1 MGGWS
6 RRRRVL
12 HDIIGD
18 LRTSVRQ
25 LVRTPGFT
33 ASAVAVLALG
43 IGMNAAVFG
52 LAHALVF
59 AGRPFADPSQLVQLY
74 SRDPAEVESFRAFS
88 YGAYQLVDQRRDVFS
103 GVTAHTL
110 GTVAVREG
118 SGDARRTYAG
128 YVAANFFEVLGVP
141 VARGRSF
148 TVEEGRPGG
157 QALVAVVTH
166 AYWLRTGARADL
178 VGSHVLVNEQ
188 DVTIVGVTPPGF
200 TGTMMA
206 FGPELFLPFGAY
218 ETLRSDSFTGRRRA
232 LVDPDAFELFLI
244 GRLLPGLSSA
254 AAGARL
260 GPTAAA
266 MAEALPAQYRGREVI
281 VAPLPRFGTSTSPS
295 DEGVVVTLAIVF
307 LGMTGA
313 VLLIVCLNLASVLL
327 ARGQTRR
334 REFAIRLALG
344 GGRLHIVRQLLLEGA
359 LLGLAASLGGV
370 LIGAPAIDAFLTTLL
385 ARLPIA
391 LALDAGT
398 TPAVVAGAVGF
409 GVVASLLFALGPALA
424 HARRQAPSD
433 LKHQVGDQAPTRR
446 RWLKSPLV
454 SVQIALSVALLVAA
468 GLFVRLARDGMAV
481 DFGAPVEAVVIADV
495 DASLAGYDEVR
506 AVPVYAAVEQR
517 LAGLPGVES
526 AAIGITVPFGPV
538 HLGYEVRR
546 AGTRPAPGDRP
557 ATPEAGKAYEA
568 TWNAVGAAY
577 PRTMG
582 QTLLRGRFFT
592 EAEAQRP
599 GARRVAIA
607 DEILA
612 RQLWPDGDA
621 LGQSIHIGDDPP
633 AADGRGP
640 DAVEIVGI
648 VSPLQDDMFS
658 SRDEGTVY
666 VPFAQGYRSGVHF
679 QVRPRPGAAAGLLD
693 LVRRAIGAA
702 APGLPIFGVTTF
714 GAHLSSSIEFW
725 GMRTLAAVTTGV
737 GMFAAFI
744 ALVGVY
750 GAVAY
755 AVSRRSREI
764 GVRLA
769 VGATPATVRWMILA
783 EALRVGVVGVGAG
796 SLLGVAVGRVLG
808 AVFVDVVAVDAW
820 VSTLAP
826 VLFLLA
832 CAVAAWLPA
841 RRASLVDPATVLRAD

>member
-1 MGGWS
+1 
-6 RRRRVL
+6 VL

-25 LVRTPGFT
+25 LARTPAFT
-33 ASAVAVLALG
+33 VSAVAVLALG
-43 IGMNAAVFG
+43 IGLNAAVLG
-52 LAHALVF
+52 LSHALVF

-74 SRDPAEVESFRAFS
+74 SRHPAEVASFRAFAF
-88 YGAYQLVDQRRDVFS
+88 GAYQLVDERHDVFS

-110 GTVAVREG
+110 GTVGVREG
-118 SGDARRTYAG
+118 SGNARRTFAG
-128 YVAANFFEVLGVP
+128 YVAANYFEVLGVP
-141 VARGRSF
+141 VARGRGF

-157 QALVAVVTH
+157 HALVAVVTH

-218 ETLRSDSFTGRRRA
+218 DTLRSDSFESRRRA
-232 LVDPDAFELFLI
+232 LVDPDAFELFLV
-244 GRLLPGLSSA
+244 GRLLPGLSSEVA
-254 AAGARL
+254 TARL
-260 GPTAAA
+260 ATTAAA
-266 MAEALPAQYRGREVI
+266 MAESLPAQYRGRELI

-295 DEGVVVTLAIVF
+295 DESAIVTVAIVF

-344 GGRLHIVRQLLLEGA
+344 GGRLRIVRQLLLEGV
-359 LLGLAASLGGV
+359 LLGLAAALGGV
-370 LIGAPAIDAFLTTLL
+370 LIAAPAIDAFLGTLL

-391 LALDAGT
+391 LALDVGT
-398 TPAVVAGAVGF
+398 RPAVVGGAVVF
-409 GVVASLLFALGPALA
+409 GVVAALLFALGPALS
-424 HARRQAPSD
+424 HVRRQTLSD
-433 LKHQVGDQAPTRR
+433 LKHQVGDEAPTRR
-446 RWLKSPLV
+446 RWLKSRLV
-454 SVQIALSVALLVAA
+454 TVQIALSVALLVAA

-495 DASLAGYDEVR
+495 DASLAGYDEAR
-506 AVPVYAAVEQR
+506 AVPLYAAIEQR
-517 LAGLPGVES
+517 LTALPGVES
-526 AAIGITVPFGPV
+526 AAIALTVPFGPI
-538 HLGYEVRR
+538 HLGYDVRR
-546 AGTRPAPGDRP
+546 AGTLPAPGSRP
-557 ATPEAGKAYEA
+557 ATPEAGKAFEA

-599 GARRVAIA
+599 GALRVAIV

-621 LGQSIHIGDDPP
+621 VGQSIQIGDDPS
-633 AADGRGP
+633 AAEARGP

-658 SRDEGTVY
+658 RLDEGTVY

-679 QVRPRPGAAAGLLD
+679 QVRPRPGTGAGLLAE
-693 LVRRAIGAA
+693 VRREVGAA

-725 GMRTLAAVTTGV
+725 GMRTLAAVTTSV
-737 GMFAAFI
+737 GAFAAFI

-750 GAVAY
+750 GAKAY

-769 VGATPATVRWMILA
+769 VGATPASVRWMILA

-796 SLLGVAVGRVLG
+796 SVLGLAVGRALD
-808 AVFVDVVAVDAW
+808 AVFAEVVAVDAW

-832 CAVAAWLPA
+832 CAVAAWVPA
-841 RRASLVDPATVLRAD
+841 RRASLVDPATILRAE